1 MYTILPKDFCW
12 RGSPF
17 GPLGNWLEET
27 KAQSGEPEEK
37 QDQDTGDLF
46 FKSTSLTRYPLQV
59 LWLDISSLPHQFKIW
74 QYCTPAT
81 EELILGYNLNS
92 PVLLNLPC
100 FYVHYKIYVSMK
112 KLEEKC
118 HSNSDHKYKWS
129 KSWNPEAIGDFA
141 VKFQTFC
148 S

>member
-27 KAQSGEPEEK
+27 KAQSVEPEEK

-46 FKSTSLTRYPLQV
+46 FNSTSLTRYPLQV